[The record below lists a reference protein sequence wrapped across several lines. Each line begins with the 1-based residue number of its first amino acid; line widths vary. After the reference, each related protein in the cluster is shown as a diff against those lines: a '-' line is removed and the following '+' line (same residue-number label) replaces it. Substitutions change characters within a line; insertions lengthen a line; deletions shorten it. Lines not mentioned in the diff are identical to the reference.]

1 MLLTRYKINRT
12 GAMATLL
19 AMLLLTAACAP
30 RAGETAAQTAETAVV
45 VRGDLSANATAAGSL
60 MARRSVALPAPA
72 AARVTELHVRAG
84 QAVTAGEPL
93 VSLDTTGA
101 ALDVSAAQLDVRL
114 AEAKLADLLA
124 APTAAELAAAEA
136 AVAAAQASLDDLR
149 AGPTAAELA
158 SFEAALRA
166 AEASVAAANADLT
179 GAQSSVTAADLAA
192 AEASLAAAQIQLTQA
207 REANE
212 ENTNQATHDVRMAA
226 EQAVA
231 QAQARVDDL
240 RAGPDTA
247 AAQSGVGAATARLQE
262 AQADYARQTAPP
274 TESQLAAAESQ
285 LASVTATLADLTEG
299 PSAAKVAGAEA
310 DLAAARLTLAD
321 AEDALARLTI
331 VAPFDGVVTAVH
343 IQPGEIAGGTAVELV
358 DLDSLQVVL
367 QVDEVDVGSLAV
379 GQAATVTLT
388 AFPGVTLPAEIAA
401 IAAAAEATAGGGAV
415 AFDVRLDL
423 APTDLP
429 LLAGLTAD
437 AALVTAEKRDVL
449 LVPNAAVQVDR
460 TSGTYSVQRV
470 LADGATEEVSITV
483 GLRDDDNT
491 EVTSGLA
498 EGDRVLLG
506 GAIPSG
512 LQQQFEGGGPGF
524 IGGGN

>member
-1 MLLTRYKINRT
+1 MWKNRVYPSRWNDALALLLLCA
-12 GAMATLL
+12 GLL
-19 AMLLLTAACAP
+19 AACSATPGAAVQ
-30 RAGETAAQTAETAVV
+30 EAETVEV
-45 VRGDLSANATAAGSL
+45 IVGDLSANATAGGAL
-60 MARRSVALPAPA
+60 TARRSAALQAPA
-72 AARVTELHVRAG
+72 AARVTEVLVRAG
-84 QAVTAGEPL
+84 QAVTAGQPL

-114 AEAKLADLLA
+114 AETKLAGLQA

-136 AVAAAQASLDDLR
+136 AVAAAQASLDALQ

-158 SFEAALRA
+158 SFEASLRA
-166 AEASVAAANADLT
+166 AAASVAAANADLSS
-179 GAQSSVTAADLAA
+179 AQSSVTAADLAA

-212 ENTNQATHDVRMAA
+212 ENTNQATHDVLMAA

-247 AAQSGVGAATARLQE
+247 AAQGSVGAAAARQQA
-262 AQADYARQTAPP
+262 AQADFDRQTAPP
-274 TESQLAAAESQ
+274 SAAQLAAAESQ
-285 LASVTATLADLTEG
+285 LASVAATLADLTEG
-299 PSAAKVAGAEA
+299 PRAAEVAGAEA
-310 DLAAARLTLAD
+310 DVASARLALAD

-343 IQPGEIAGGTAVELV
+343 VQPGEIAGGTAVELI
-358 DLDSLQVVL
+358 DLGSLQVVL

-379 GQAATVTLT
+379 GQAATVSLT
-388 AFPGVTLPAEIAA
+388 AFPGVTIPAEIAA
-401 IAAAAEATAGGGAV
+401 IAAAAGANAGGAV
-415 AFDVRLDL
+415 TYDVRLEL

-429 LLAGLTAD
+429 LLAGMTAD

-470 LADGATEEVSITV
+470 SADGATEEVSITV

-491 EVTSGLA
+491 EVTSGLVA
-498 EGDRVLLG
+498 GDRVLLG
-506 GAIPSG
+506 GSIPSG

-524 IGGGN
+524 RVEGN